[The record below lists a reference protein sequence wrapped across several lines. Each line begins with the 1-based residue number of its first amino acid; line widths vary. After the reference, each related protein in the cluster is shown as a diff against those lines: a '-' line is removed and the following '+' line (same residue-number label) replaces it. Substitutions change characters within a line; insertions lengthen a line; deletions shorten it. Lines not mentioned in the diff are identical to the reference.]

1 MPSLPNHTVIEQ
13 YENNPDK
20 LSMLSLVNSEISN
33 SFLHQKGN
41 GLTMTA
47 EEIGV
52 KAELFSLLKKKK
64 NYLYC
69 NKSSSK
75 GNTTNL
81 FRQ

>member
-20 LSMLSLVNSEISN
+20 LSLLSLVNSEISN

-64 NYLYC
+64 KKEL
-69 NKSSSK
+69 S
-75 GNTTNL
+75 L
-81 FRQ
+81 L